1 MLQYFAGIGTLPDYP
16 ARFRVDHLPGTE
28 KDGRLIGTLVVQLA
42 AERRCGE
49 RWPGRGHD
57 DGIGAGQ
64 GTNMVALY
72 PGGPRSSGP
81 KGAEDSDVRADTADV
96 GVKV

>member
-1 MLQYFAGIGTLPDYP
+1 
-16 ARFRVDHLPGTE
+16 
-28 KDGRLIGTLVVQLA
+28 
-42 AERRCGE
+42 
-49 RWPGRGHD
+49 
-57 DGIGAGQ
+57 
-64 GTNMVALY
+64 MVALY